1 MDVIVV
7 GAGAAGLA
15 AAKTLRGAG
24 LRVAVL
30 EAKHRTGGRAWTDAA
45 TFGVPLDW
53 GCHWLHSADVN
64 PFTKMAQTWGFAHR
78 TGTGWGRLH
87 LGERW
92 ESDAEHEQRMA
103 FYRRS
108 MAAVEAA
115 AEAGRDV
122 AVAEVVER
130 AHRRSAMFDFWMC
143 LMSGFEP
150 AHVSTLD
157 LARYRDTGENWPVAD
172 GYGALVAR
180 YGADLEV
187 ALGTPARRID
197 WGGGR
202 GVRVRT
208 ARGTLDARAVVVTV
222 STGVLA
228 AGTLRFEPP
237 LPQWKLAAIDAVP
250 LGYAGKIAF
259 AFDRDV
265 FDLPSTT
272 YAIPERGAPRTLS
285 FQIRPFARSLAV
297 GYVGGHFC
305 RELEAAGEVA
315 MIAFARERLVDM
327 FGAGVPRRIVKSAC
341 VRWGEDPD
349 VRGGYSCARPG
360 RAEQRA
366 ALARPV
372 GERVFF
378 AGEACSREFFSTA
391 HGALLNGV
399 EVGRA
404 VADYLNG
411 RITRTAQE

>member
-87 LGERW
+87 L
-92 ESDAEHEQRMA
+92 
-103 FYRRS
+103 
-108 MAAVEAA
+108 V
-115 AEAGRDV
+115 
-122 AVAEVVER
+122 
-130 AHRRSAMFDFWMC
+130 
-143 LMSGFEP
+143 EP